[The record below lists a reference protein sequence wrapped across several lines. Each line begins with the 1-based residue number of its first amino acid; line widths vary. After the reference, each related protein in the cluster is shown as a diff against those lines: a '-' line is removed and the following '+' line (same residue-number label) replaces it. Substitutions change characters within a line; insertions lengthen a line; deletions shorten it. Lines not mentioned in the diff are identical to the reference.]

1 MGLES
6 FLVLSLA
13 FHLSPSLFHEI
24 HISFDGK
31 QELIISDFHLLLLL
45 PDRCKLGTFS
55 NKILCSVLS
64 PMLWMCFQ
72 APHRVGVLTDETPSN
87 TGSGV
92 SSSSDFLMHLR
103 TNSLTL
109 WHRSCQK
116 ERGPENIFYNS
127 VNFYICLIHA
137 IRLHM

>member
-1 MGLES
+1 MALGLES

-13 FHLSPSLFHEI
+13 FHSSPSLFQEI
-24 HISFDGK
+24 HVGFDGK
-31 QELIISDFHLLLLL
+31 QELIISDFHLLL

-92 SSSSDFLMHLR
+92 SSSSDILMHLGTNYKTSNFLMHLG
-103 TNSLTL
+103 TNSLTP

-116 ERGPENIFYNS
+116 ERG
-127 VNFYICLIHA
+127 
-137 IRLHM
+137 

>member
-1 MGLES
+1 MALGLES

-13 FHLSPSLFHEI
+13 FHLSPSLFQEI

-31 QELIISDFHLLLLL
+31 QELIISDFHLLL
-45 PDRCKLGTFS
+45 PERCKLGAFS

-87 TGSGV
+87 TESGV
-92 SSSSDFLMHLR
+92 SSSSDFLMHLGTNYKTSNFLMHLG

-116 ERGPENIFYNS
+116 ERGPENIF
-127 VNFYICLIHA
+127 L
-137 IRLHM
+137 